1 MRGARRPRQP
11 LDGAGTAAG
20 TPAPAADPD
29 GRPRLLTRTLRLARR
44 HVGLLALLALAGWR
58 DLKTHLE
65 LRPVYHRLEHRIR
78 AHILLCWLD
87 LLLVRIMETRTGR
100 TWAAVREEL
109 QDLHVGAFTQTSQPT
124 AATKTILAALDIPP
138 AKNIL
143 RLDPAT

>member
-1 MRGARRPRQP
+1 MPWPHG
-11 LDGAGTAAG
+11 GT
-20 TPAPAADPD
+20 
-29 GRPRLLTRTLRLARR
+29 GRPIWNCARSTT
-44 HVGLLALLALAGWR
+44 AWNT
-58 DLKTHLE
+58 D
-65 LRPVYHRLEHRIR
+65 IR